1 MTDFELQGNIPVQG
15 AMGPEMPEAGIADQ
29 ANDLANQPLS
39 RRWLLVGGGLVAL
52 MAACGDDD
60 PAARPSVSPTGT
72 PFESAGPEYG
82 EGTTLAPDYT
92 PSPYQ
97 SSSSATP
104 TPAESGSATPAP
116 SAVETTPDRPK
127 AEIVGHELKL
137 DWTDKTDAKLAAA
150 IRKNGLPVDADPS
163 MEGLDESYFNT
174 AVVIGLPVK
183 SAKGRKLG
191 VAVVST
197 SPDESYGDVV
207 YKAKLPTGVAKQGGK
222 TVAQRPAAVSSE
234 SGQVYPYRFRRGSSE
249 LTVVFYTTDSKGKNA
264 KVVDPVVINPKVNVN
279 NGTYSNAHV
288 I

>member
-1 MTDFELQGNIPVQG
+1 MTDFELQGSIPVPS

-29 ANDLANQPLS
+29 VNDLANQPLS
-39 RRWLLVGGGLVAL
+39 RRWLLVGGGLVGL

-60 PAARPSVSPTGT
+60 PAARPSASPTGT
-72 PFESAGPEYG
+72 PFEGAGPEYG
-82 EGTTLAPDYT
+82 EGTTLAPDYS

-97 SSSSATP
+97 TTPPAPAESSSSATP
-104 TPAESGSATPAP
+104 TPSAA
-116 SAVETTPDRPK
+116 ETTPDRPK

-150 IRKNGLPVDADPS
+150 IRERGLPIDADPG

-174 AVVIGLPVK
+174 AVVIGMPVK

-191 VAVVST
+191 IAVVST
-197 SPDESYGDVV
+197 AADETYGDVV

-222 TVAQRPAAVSSE
+222 AVAQRPAAVSSE